1 MRKTTRKI
9 KVGKVEIGGGA
20 KISVQSMTNI
30 PTLDTA
36 GCTEQIKRLV
46 SAGCDIVRLAVPDL
60 RSAEAFRKIREE
72 LPEVPLVADIH
83 FDWRVA
89 VKCAEY
95 GADKIRINPGNI
107 GDEERVKQVVDA
119 CRSRGIPI
127 RIGVNGGS
135 LEADLLEKY
144 GSPVPEALC
153 ESARREISALE
164 RLDFHDVCVSVKT
177 SSVPAEIEAVTILS
191 DMTDLPLHIGLTEA
205 GGLRAGIIKNTA
217 AISALVSR
225 GIGDTVRVSL
235 TADPV
240 EEVNAA
246 RDILKAMGCD
256 GYTGMNIISCPTCG
270 RTRIDLIRHLGEFE
284 KAVRDEGLDKIPVTV
299 ALMGCAVN
307 GPGEAREA
315 DVGVAGAVGEAWL
328 FCRGERVRRI
338 HEDEITSAL
347 IAFIKE
353 NYLNN
358 G

>member
-1 MRKTTRKI
+1 
-9 KVGKVEIGGGA
+9 
-20 KISVQSMTNI
+20 MTNI

-36 GCTEQIKRLV
+36 GCEEQIKRLV

-60 RSAEAFRKIREE
+60 RSAEAFRKIRED
-72 LPEVPLVADIH
+72 LPDVPLVADIH

-89 VKCAEY
+89 LKCAEY
-95 GADKIRINPGNI
+95 GVDKIRINPGNI
-107 GDEERVKQVVDA
+107 GDEEKVKQVADA
-119 CRSRGIPI
+119 CRSRSIPI

-135 LEADLLEKY
+135 LEKEILEKY

-153 ESARREISALE
+153 ESAMREIAALE
-164 RLDFHDVCVSVKT
+164 RLDFRDVCVSVKT
-177 SSVPAEIEAVTILS
+177 SSVPAEIEAVSMLS
-191 DMTDLPLHIGLTEA
+191 EMTDLPLHIGLTEA

-240 EEVNAA
+240 EEVKAA
-246 RDILKAMGCD
+246 RDILKALGCE

-284 KAVRDEGLDKIPVTV
+284 KAVRDEGLDGIPVTV

-328 FCRGERVRRI
+328 FCRGEKIRRI
-338 HEDEITSAL
+338 PEDEITSAL

-353 NYLNN
+353 NYLKN